1 MEMELMIIIRGVGI
15 PAHIKGYQYLSD
27 GITMVIEDRNLLG
40 AVTKELY
47 PAIAQKNNTSPEG
60 VEKAIRQ
67 AIKIAWLSSD
77 TKFIEELFF
86 NPRYGYK
93 KKPTNRE
100 FIAVIADKLRMER
113 KAC

>member
-1 MEMELMIIIRGVGI
+1 MEMELTIIIRGVGI
-15 PAHIKGYQYLSD
+15 PIHIKGFQYLND
-27 GITMVIEDRNLLG
+27 GIAMVIEDRDLLG

-47 PAIAQKNNTSPEG
+47 PAIAQKNNTSPKG
-60 VEKAIRQ
+60 VEKAIRH
-67 AIKIAWLSSD
+67 AIKIAWMGNN

-86 NPRYGYK
+86 NPRYGYI

>member
-1 MEMELMIIIRGVGI
+1 MEMELTIIIRGVGI
-15 PAHIKGYQYLSD
+15 PTHIKGYQYLND
-27 GITMVIEDRNLLG
+27 GIAMVIEDRELLG

-47 PAIAQKNNTSPEG
+47 PAIAEKNNTSPKG

-67 AIKIAWLSSD
+67 AITRAWMGSN
-77 TKFIEELFF
+77 TKLIEELFF
-86 NPRYGYK
+86 NPRYGYI

-100 FIAVIADKLRMER
+100 FIAVIADKIRLDR